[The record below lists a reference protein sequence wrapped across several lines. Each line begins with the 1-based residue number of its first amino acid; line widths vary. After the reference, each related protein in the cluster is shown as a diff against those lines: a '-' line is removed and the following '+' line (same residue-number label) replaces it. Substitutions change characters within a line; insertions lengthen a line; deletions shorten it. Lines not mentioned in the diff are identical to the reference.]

1 MLGIN
6 KEQRLRYGVI
16 AVPLVIFGAI
26 LLLGFI
32 DQKAFHT
39 LLWDF
44 FKTLM
49 ENFGWMLSLGC
60 LSFVAFAIFLM
71 LHPIG
76 DIRLGGK
83 DAKPEFT
90 TWNWWAMSLCAGMAM
105 GIVFWPAPEALKH
118 SLAPAGGMFIEP
130 GSQQAMLW
138 AMRTSFLHWTFT
150 PYAIYVVCGVLIA
163 YAHYNLKRPLA
174 VSSALYPL
182 LGEKSTGKTATLVDG
197 LTLFAIVGGVAG
209 SLGYGLLQ
217 LGSGLDFLFG
227 LTPGPVIWTV
237 ICALIVITY
246 TTSSATGI
254 NHGIRWLSDK
264 NALLFIGL
272 LLFAMVFGPTK
283 FSVNLTVQATGDYIN
298 NFISAMTFTDPFP
311 GGDLWP
317 QWWDMYWWADW
328 LSFAPITG
336 MFLARLCYGRTIRE
350 FLIINLVLPAL
361 FALVWFGIF
370 GGLTLHAHFIDGND
384 LKTLMDTKGYEVLM
398 LRLYDFMPMA
408 EVLRPIML
416 FAIFIS
422 FVTLAD
428 SMTSTVS
435 MLSIENTSSCYSRT
449 EEAPLGMKLF
459 WGILI
464 GLTSLV
470 FMFIG
475 GLDGIKVVKT
485 IAGVP
490 ILFLEIAMLSGF
502 ILYMIREKRKHTST
516 AYMIYSPE
524 HHLEEAAAEAEKN

>member
-1 MLGIN
+1 MLGV
-6 KEQRLRYGVI
+6 KEGQKLRYGVI
-16 AVPLVIFGAI
+16 AAPLVIFGAI
-26 LLLGFI
+26 LILGII

-44 FKTLM
+44 FKWLM

-60 LSFVAFAIFLM
+60 LSFVLFAIFLM
-71 LHPIG
+71 VHPIG
-76 DIRLGGK
+76 SIRLGGR
-83 DAKPEFT
+83 DAKPEFSA
-90 TWNWWAMSLCAGMAM
+90 WNGWAMSLVAGMAM

-118 SLAPAGGMFIEP
+118 SLAPARCMFLEP
-130 GSQQAMLW
+130 GSHEAMLW

-150 PYAIYVVCGVLIA
+150 PYAIYVVCGALIA
-163 YAHYNLKRPLA
+163 YAHYNLKKPFA

-182 LGEKSTGKTATLVDG
+182 LGDRAFGKTATFVDG

-217 LGSGLDFLFG
+217 LGSGMDFLFG
-227 LTPGPVIWTV
+227 LTPGPVIWTALCV
-237 ICALIVITY
+237 LIVVTY
-246 TTSSATGI
+246 TTSSVTGL
-254 NHGIRWLSDK
+254 NNGIRWLSDK
-264 NALLFIGL
+264 NAILFIGL
-272 LLFAMVFGPTK
+272 LVFAILFGPTK
-283 FSVNLTVQATGDYIN
+283 FSMNLTVQASGDYIN
-298 NFISAMTFTDPFP
+298 NFISAMTLTDPFP
-311 GGDLWP
+311 DGDLWP

-350 FLIINLVLPAL
+350 FLVVNLILPAL

-370 GGLTLHAHFIDGND
+370 GGLTLHTHFLAGTD
-384 LKTLMDTKGYEVLM
+384 LKVLMDTKGYEVLM
-398 LRLYDFMPMA
+398 LRLFDFLPLA
-408 EVLRPIML
+408 EVVRPIML
-416 FAIFIS
+416 FTIFIS

-435 MLSIENTSSCYSRT
+435 ILSINDSTAEAGHSTT
-449 EEAPLGMKLF
+449 EAPIAMKLF
-459 WGILI
+459 WGVLI
-464 GLTSLV
+464 GTTSLV

-490 ILFLEIAMLSGF
+490 ILLLEVAMLTGF
-502 ILYMIREKRKHTST
+502 LIFMVKQQRKHAHLVPSVYETEHG
-516 AYMIYSPE
+516 PE
-524 HHLEEAAAEAEKN
+524 ARN